1 MKRFKDI
8 TFKQHKLGKGHIQGL
23 LTLDKGI
30 KLSVVA
36 GKGMYSSGKSGV
48 RTSINDVKDAS
59 SFEVALIDQD
69 GNFIGA
75 DNDIVLGWQSRD
87 DIDNLIQIHS

>member
-1 MKRFKDI
+1 MKTFKDI

-23 LTLDKGI
+23 LMLDNGI
-30 KLSVVA
+30 ELSVVA

-59 SFEVALIDQD
+59 SFEVAVFDTDGKFIDSDAGQ
-69 GNFIGA
+69 
-75 DNDIVLGWQSRD
+75 VLGWQSRE
-87 DIDNLIQIHS
+87 DIDNLIQIHA